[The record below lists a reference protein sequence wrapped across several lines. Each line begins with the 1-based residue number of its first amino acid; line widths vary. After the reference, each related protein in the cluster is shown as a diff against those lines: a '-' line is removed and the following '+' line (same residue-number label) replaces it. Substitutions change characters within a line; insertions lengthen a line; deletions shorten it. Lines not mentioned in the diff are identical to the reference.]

1 VIVARRTK
9 TNPHELQAKWSL
21 VLAIAAG
28 LSTLVLIAG
37 VTRHFS
43 FADFAAYYVK
53 NSLRFY
59 GILATTLFSL
69 VASGIGFFIALN
81 SAGQRRN
88 PLSGLA
94 WKTFFA
100 HALII
105 TVTLCVFL
113 IFFFA
118 REEVVQRA

>member
-1 VIVARRTK
+1 MARRKK

-21 VLAIAAG
+21 LLAIAAG
-28 LSTLVLIAG
+28 LSTLLLIAG
-37 VTRHFS
+37 VFRYFS
-43 FADFAAYYVK
+43 FADFAAYYVE

-59 GILATTLFSL
+59 GIIATTLFSL
-69 VASGIGFFIALN
+69 VASGIGFFVALN
-81 SAGQRRN
+81 SAGQKRN
-88 PLSGLA
+88 ALSGLA

-105 TVTLCVFL
+105 TVTLCVII

-118 REEVVQRA
+118 REEVVQGT

>member
-1 VIVARRTK
+1 MARRTK

-21 VLAIAAG
+21 LLAIAAG
-28 LSTLVLIAG
+28 LSTLLLILGVL
-37 VTRHFS
+37 RHFS

-59 GILATTLFSL
+59 GIIATTLFSL
-69 VASGIGFFIALN
+69 TASGIGFFLALN

-88 PLSGLA
+88 TLSGLA
-94 WKTFFA
+94 WKVFFI

-105 TVTLCVFL
+105 TVTACVF
-113 IFFFA
+113 IAFFWA
-118 REEVVQRA
+118 KEEVIQSA